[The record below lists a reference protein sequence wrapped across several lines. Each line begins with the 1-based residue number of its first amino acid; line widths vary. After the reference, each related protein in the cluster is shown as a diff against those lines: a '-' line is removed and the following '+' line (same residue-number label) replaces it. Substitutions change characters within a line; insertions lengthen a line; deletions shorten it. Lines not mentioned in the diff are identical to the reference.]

1 MSYKVKKEGLESL
14 PLAQRADKSIEMDR
28 YLEREISREEDIES
42 TNSLGE
48 LKVIQREEGL
58 AQKSNCLLL

>member
-1 MSYKVKKEGLESL
+1 
-14 PLAQRADKSIEMDR
+14 MDR
-28 YLEREISREEDIES
+28 YLEREISREGGIES

-58 AQKSNCLLL
+58 AQNSNCLLL